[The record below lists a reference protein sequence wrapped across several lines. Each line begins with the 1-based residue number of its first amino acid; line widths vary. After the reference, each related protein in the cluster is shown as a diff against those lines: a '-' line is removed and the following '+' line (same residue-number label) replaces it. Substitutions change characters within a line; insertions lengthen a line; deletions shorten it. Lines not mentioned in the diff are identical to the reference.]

1 VLYGNDEGPSDIA
14 FVFRR
19 DEEIDGFMGDHQLA
33 CVDVEAYLERYHGLV
48 VDPPTPYTPRK
59 PFVAADALPADPP
72 DQSLADEPP
81 EPPFV
86 VTGEDDT

>member
-1 VLYGNDEGPSDIA
+1 
-14 FVFRR
+14 
-19 DEEIDGFMGDHQLA
+19 MGRNLA
-33 CVDVEAYLERYHGLV
+33 SVGVGTG
-48 VDPPTPYTPRK
+48 PTPSAGKPRRSPRGGCHTPRK